1 MPGTREFVS
10 SAGMATSFVV
20 PKWVDCLLSHAE
32 ESEISV
38 GEQQVNK
45 RKGGGGDVRTEL
57 KL

>member
-38 GEQQVNK
+38 GEQQVSNK
-45 RKGGGGDVRTEL
+45 RKGEGGGRR
-57 KL
+57 KN